1 MAAAQVAAA
10 QVAAAQVAAA
20 QVAAAQ
26 VAAAQVADV
35 SARSTLQQNVTIIR
49 GPCYAWPVIHPE
61 NQASQV

>member
-1 MAAAQVAAA
+1 MAAA

-35 SARSTLQQNVTIIR
+35 SARSTPQQNVTRIR
-49 GPCYAWPVIHPE
+49 GPCYA
-61 NQASQV
+61 